1 MQVSSSY
8 QAPTKKSSDYFL
20 VQLPSPQCCLLLIS
34 ECIDV
39 IRALLLL
46 SGDVETNPGPDKVVL
61 DELRKL
67 SAGQATLIS
76 EMQSLK
82 TQLTSTTNTI
92 ANLSTR
98 LTDLENH
105 CQNLLALR
113 TEVDALNS
121 KTGQL
126 THRMCDIEERLDDLE
141 NRSRRNNLI
150 FYGFPDTNPK
160 ETYAQSEQIIIDHCL
175 KCFGLTVVTK
185 DIERAHR
192 LGRYSTNRKRPI
204 IVKLSSFKTKE
215 SILSNGP
222 KLKGTNLSIGEDFTR
237 PVRTARKQLVTF
249 ARSKSVP
256 FSLRFKTLHIGD
268 QRYIFDSA
276 AGIVRAVS

>member
-1 MQVSSSY
+1 
-8 QAPTKKSSDYFL
+8 
-20 VQLPSPQCCLLLIS
+20 
-34 ECIDV
+34 
-39 IRALLLL
+39 
-46 SGDVETNPGPDKVVL
+46 
-61 DELRKL
+61 
-67 SAGQATLIS
+67 
-76 EMQSLK
+76 
-82 TQLTSTTNTI
+82 
-92 ANLSTR
+92 
-98 LTDLENH
+98 
-105 CQNLLALR
+105 
-113 TEVDALNS
+113 
-121 KTGQL
+121 
-126 THRMCDIEERLDDLE
+126 MCDIEERLDDLE

-160 ETYAQSEQIIIDHCL
+160 ETYAQSEQIIINHCL
-175 KCFGLTVVTK
+175 KSFGLTVGTQ

-249 ARSKSVP
+249 ARRKSVP

>member
-1 MQVSSSY
+1 MQVSSWY
-8 QAPTKKSSDYFL
+8 QAPSKKSSDYFL
-20 VQLPSPQCCLLLIS
+20 VQLPSPQCCILLIS
-34 ECIDV
+34 ECIEA

-46 SGDVETNPGPDKVVL
+46 SGDIETNPGPEKAVL
-61 DELRKL
+61 DELKKL
-67 SAGQATLIS
+67 STGQATLIS

-82 TQLTSTTNTI
+82 TQLTSTNCTI

-98 LTDLENH
+98 LTDLENL
-105 CQNLLALR
+105 CKNLLALR
-113 TEVDALNS
+113 TEVDAIS
-121 KTGQL
+121 TKTGQL

-160 ETYAQSEQIIIDHCL
+160 ETYVQSEQIIVSHCL
-175 KCFGLTVVTK
+175 ERFGLIVEPK

-192 LGRYSTNRKRPI
+192 LGRYTTNRKRPI

-222 KLKGTNLSIGEDFTR
+222 KLKGTNFSIGEDFTR
-237 PVRTARKQLVTF
+237 PVRTARKQLIAF

-256 FSLRFKTLHIGD
+256 FSLRYKTLHIGA
-268 QRYIFDSA
+268 QRYIFDTAS
-276 AGIVRAVS
+276 GTVKAVS